1 MLLYLYSTP
10 ADPVPPFLSS
20 LLPPPWM
27 EAPKYTN
34 KLPAQSSDR
43 ESFVLEEF
51 LLAKASSVHVYN
63 MNISIFFFLSSF
75 LRNKQGPKQI
85 IMHAL
90 VNNRYLEV
98 KKILY
103 FSPDLKLNTELNGA
117 FWFALSG
124 PFLW

>member
-1 MLLYLYSTP
+1 
-10 ADPVPPFLSS
+10 
-20 LLPPPWM
+20 
-27 EAPKYTN
+27 
-34 KLPAQSSDR
+34 
-43 ESFVLEEF
+43 
-51 LLAKASSVHVYN
+51 
-63 MNISIFFFLSSF
+63 
-75 LRNKQGPKQI
+75 
-85 IMHAL
+85 MHAL